1 MNDNIV
7 IHSDD
12 YKGERISCMVLRPTR
27 RVLF

>member
-1 MNDNIV
+1 MKDNIV
-7 IHSDD
+7 IHFDD

>member
-7 IHSDD
+7 IQFDD

>member
-7 IHSDD
+7 IHFDD
-12 YKGERISCMVLRPTR
+12 YNGERISCMVLRPTR

>member
-7 IHSDD
+7 IHFDD
-12 YKGERISCMVLRPTR
+12 YKGERISCMVLGPTR

>member
-7 IHSDD
+7 ILFDD

>member
-1 MNDNIV
+1 MNENFV
-7 IHSDD
+7 ILFDD

>member
-7 IHSDD
+7 IHLDD

>member
-1 MNDNIV
+1 MNENIDFNF
-7 IHSDD
+7 DD

>member
-7 IHSDD
+7 IHFDD
-12 YKGERISCMVLRPTR
+12 YMGERISCMVLRPTR

>member
-1 MNDNIV
+1 MNDNCV
-7 IHSDD
+7 IHFDD

>member
-1 MNDNIV
+1 MNYNIV
-7 IHSDD
+7 IHFDD